1 MSQQSW
7 YNKLRNS
14 VPSWV
19 FEDKNFNESL
29 FQGFAK
35 SLDEMQTNFSDH
47 LGETFI
53 DTATE
58 RYLDQHGIE
67 RDISRTENELDS
79 SYSSRVK
86 RIKNDSN
93 CVGIKSIV
101 DAFLVNGE
109 SQIIE
114 HFNISNFYGRESFLN
129 RDIIDV
135 EVLFNAFT
143 IMVNK
148 QIPTATNF
156 YSREVFLN
164 REFIGGSDTS
174 DINIFNN
181 IVEAVNQ
188 AKAFGTVYRL
198 IERPTE

>member
-7 YNKLRNS
+7 YDKLRTS

-19 FEDKNFNESL
+19 FENKNFNEGL
-29 FQGFAK
+29 FQSFAK
-35 SLDEMQTNFSDH
+35 SLDSIETNFKDH
-47 LGETFI
+47 LSETFI
-53 DTATE
+53 DTSE
-58 RYLDQHGIE
+58 GKYLDQHGQE
-67 RDISRTENELDS
+67 RDIDRTTGELDP
-79 SYSSRVK
+79 SYASRVK
-86 RIKNDSN
+86 KIENNSN
-93 CVGIKSIV
+93 CVAIKSIV

-114 HFNISNFYGRESFLN
+114 HFNVSNFYNRESFVN

-148 QIPTATNF
+148 QIPAATNF
-156 YSREVFLN
+156 YDREVFLN
-164 REFIGGSDTS
+164 REFIGGSDVS

-181 IVEAVNQ
+181 IVEAVNK

>member
-7 YNKLRNS
+7 YDKLRTS

-19 FEDKNFNESL
+19 FENKNFNEGL
-29 FQGFAK
+29 FQAFAK
-35 SLDEMQTNFSDH
+35 SLDSIEVNFKGH
-47 LGETFI
+47 LSETFI
-53 DTATE
+53 DTSE
-58 RYLDQHGIE
+58 GKYLDQHGQE
-67 RDISRTENELDS
+67 RDIERTSGELDP
-79 SYSSRVK
+79 SYASRVK
-86 RIKNDSN
+86 KIENNSN

-114 HFNISNFYGRESFLN
+114 HFNVSNFYDRESFID

-143 IMVNK
+143 IMVSK
-148 QIPTATNF
+148 QIPAATNF
-156 YSREVFLN
+156 YNREVFMN

-181 IVEAVNQ
+181 IVESVNK